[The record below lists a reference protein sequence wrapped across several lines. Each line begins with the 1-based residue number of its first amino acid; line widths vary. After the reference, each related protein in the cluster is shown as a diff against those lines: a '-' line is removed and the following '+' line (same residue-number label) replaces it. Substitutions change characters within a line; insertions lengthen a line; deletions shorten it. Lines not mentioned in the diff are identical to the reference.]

1 MKNETGTSMQ
11 LSKATIADLT
21 QLQGGTVRSWSS
33 LVLNAIK
40 QETLRKAEMM

>member
-1 MKNETGTSMQ
+1 MKNDTVTSMQ

-33 LVLNAIK
+33 LVLQALK
-40 QETLRKAEMM
+40 QQTAQKTEI